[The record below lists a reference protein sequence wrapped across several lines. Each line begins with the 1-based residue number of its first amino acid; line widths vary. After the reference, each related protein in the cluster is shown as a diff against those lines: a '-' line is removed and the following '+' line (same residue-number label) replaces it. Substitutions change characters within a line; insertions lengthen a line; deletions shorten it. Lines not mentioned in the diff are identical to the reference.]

1 MIFICI
7 LSFIFDG
14 VFSLIF
20 DTNSFF
26 LTLFSL
32 MCLIIIFP
40 YLKNKNNI
48 FYIALI
54 IGLFYDIVYTQTLFL
69 STILFF
75 CIALM
80 ISIYYKYMPYNII
93 NTLILSFLS
102 ILLYRFISYV
112 GYLIFSDNLFDFYI
126 LIKSIYNSIILNF
139 SYVLVMNGICKMLLK
154 KNKIINKIR

>member
-69 STILFF
+69 STILFLG
-75 CIALM
+75 IALM